1 MAKRVICVTADK
13 GGTGKSTCSRGF
25 ADIYLRRD
33 LKVLLYDCDK
43 RNSQLFRHYN
53 NAHPVNRLDI
63 FSRGGADSLLDDLES
78 EKPEIVLVDLPA
90 QAGEAF
96 ERQEKELRLF
106 DDAKELGYSSTVV
119 SVLSRVKDCVNS
131 LRLLI
136 EHCDDRCDYVVVKN
150 LFYGEEHKFARYNG
164 SNTRQEVLKRGGI
177 EIVMPDLFDTAYDFV
192 DENSLTFR
200 DALQSSTASRAN
212 RSRVHSW
219 LTQVEAEM
227 QRAGEYLGLGETR

>member
-1 MAKRVICVTADK
+1 MVKRAIYVTADK

-25 ADIYLRRD
+25 ADVYLQRN
-33 LKVLLYDCDK
+33 LKTLLYDCDK

-53 NAHPVNRLDI
+53 NVHPVNRLDI
-63 FSRGGADSLLDDLES
+63 FSRGGADALLDDLDT

-96 ERQEKELRLF
+96 EKQEKELRLF
-106 DDAKELGYSSTVV
+106 EDAKELGYRSTVV
-119 SVLSRVKDCVNS
+119 TVISRVKDCVNS
-131 LRLLI
+131 LRLLL

-150 LFYGEEHKFARYNG
+150 LFYGEEHKFARYND

-177 EIVMPDLFDTAYDFV
+177 EIVLPDLFDTTYDFI
-192 DENSLTFR
+192 DNNNLTFR

-219 LTQVEAEM
+219 LNQLETEM
-227 QRAGEYLGLGETR
+227 QRAGEYLGLGESR